1 MINTVAWDP
10 WEEMESLRGQVDR
23 VFRQSIGSSRDGD
36 ATRAARPALT
46 AWEAGDDLRVEIDMP
61 GVTPDSLEVELRS
74 RHLKVGARRERDGG
88 APAIRYERALVIPE
102 VYDVEELRAELRDG
116 VLRLI
121 VPKRA
126 SAKPRRIEVAGAAA
140 GPPEIEAGEL
150 AGVS

>member
-1 MINTVAWDP
+1 MINTLAWDP

-23 VFRQSIGSSRDGD
+23 LFRQSIGSSREGD
-36 ATRAARPALT
+36 ATRAVRPALT

-61 GVTPDSLEVELRS
+61 GVTPESLDIELRS
-74 RHLKVGARRERDGG
+74 RHLKVGARRERGGG
-88 APAIRYERALVIPE
+88 APAVRYERTLVIPE

-116 VLRLI
+116 VLRLT

-126 SAKPRRIEVAGAAA
+126 SAKPRRIEVAGAA

-150 AGVS
+150 AGVT